1 MLFSHPAKV
10 CMSYFQHMQFSLYL
24 SYTFLKAAI
33 CAWCHAIYPDIF
45 VTHSSDIIKKLANEM
60 EQVGCRKSN

>member
-1 MLFSHPAKV
+1 
-10 CMSYFQHMQFSLYL
+10 MQFSRYL
-24 SYTFLKAAI
+24 GYTFLKATI
-33 CAWCHAIYPDIF
+33 GTGCHAIYPDIF